1 MIDLKRLRYMAVL
14 ARKLNFARA
23 AEDLGITQS
32 ALTRAI
38 QSLEHEIGIRL
49 FDRDRSGVSM
59 TEQGL
64 WVLAKTERL
73 LPDVND
79 YEHQIL
85 AASRGLEGRVRFGM
99 GELPAFALLRPVL
112 TRSIAQAPGFRH
124 DVAIQDA
131 DTLFAMLRS
140 DEIEFFISAEF
151 LLPEAMPIR
160 QEVIGKFPISTVV
173 RGGHP
178 LLSSEPD
185 AGRYP
190 ILVADRSAVTT
201 ELVLELRER
210 VGLSVQVVGDF
221 NVLAH
226 LTRQTDAIW
235 ITSSLAVSEDL
246 AAGRLAELSGP
257 ILGVQ
262 RDFRVIMYS
271 LARRTQSAAAMRLK
285 LAFQKQIK
293 LSASLIASR

>member
-1 MIDLKRLRYMAVL
+1 
-14 ARKLNFARA
+14 
-23 AEDLGITQS
+23 
-32 ALTRAI
+32 
-38 QSLEHEIGIRL
+38 
-49 FDRDRSGVSM
+49 
-59 TEQGL
+59 
-64 WVLAKTERL
+64 
-73 LPDVND
+73 
-79 YEHQIL
+79 
-85 AASRGLEGRVRFGM
+85 
-99 GELPAFALLRPVL
+99 
-112 TRSIAQAPGFRH
+112 
-124 DVAIQDA
+124 
-131 DTLFAMLRS
+131 MLRS

-173 RGGHP
+173 RSGPP

-190 ILVADRSAVTT
+190 ILVADRSSVTT

-210 VGLSVQVVGDF
+210 VGLSVQVIGDF